1 LEKTTNN
8 NNVSLSETQA
18 LVKLAAALAAEK
30 KATDILILNI
40 GKVLIITDYFLI
52 CTVAS
57 SRQALT
63 VSEHIREKLREK
75 GRKPLT
81 VVGEDEADWILL
93 DYGDFVIHIFTA
105 ETRAYYRLEQLWK
118 DAEVEEFPTQA
129 AASQS
134 PS

>member
-1 LEKTTNN
+1 MEKTTNN
-8 NNVSLSETQA
+8 KSVTLNETRT

-30 KATDILILNI
+30 KASDILILNI

-63 VSEHIREKLREK
+63 VSEYVKEKLQEK

-118 DAEVEEFPTQA
+118 DAEVEQVPSA
-129 AASQS
+129 ATS
-134 PS
+134 

>member
-1 LEKTTNN
+1 MEKITNN
-8 NNVSLSETQA
+8 KSVTLTETRA

-30 KATDILILNI
+30 KATDILILYI

-63 VSEHIREKLREK
+63 VSEYIKEKLGEK

-118 DAEVEEFPTQA
+118 DAETEEFPSQA
-129 AASQS
+129 AASEAT
-134 PS
+134 